1 MAPAYFQSLIQ
12 SGSRIGCRG
21 GSSNSTPPS
30 GSQIDRMC
38 FTRSAPV
45 FGLLGLSR
53 ALFRIS
59 RASCSIDRPFSAA
72 RIFSRCFNFSSS
84 FRTVMLAMQSMIAM
98 LAMIAQGLFAPQD
111 RERDTR
117 APIAGDGR
125 GVCHYTSHL
134 PCRLLWI
141 RMGDCRRCPCRHSPR
156 RYASLAL
163 HTTCTP
169 RDPNHACP

>member
-1 MAPAYFQSLIQ
+1 
-12 SGSRIGCRG
+12 
-21 GSSNSTPPS
+21 
-30 GSQIDRMC
+30 MC

-45 FGLLGLSR
+45 CGLLGLSR

-117 APIAGDGR
+117 SDRGGR
-125 GVCHYTSHL
+125 TRRPPLHKPFALPPALDQNGRLQEVPVSSLSAQSRILFIPLHL
-134 PCRLLWI
+134 
-141 RMGDCRRCPCRHSPR
+141 HSP
-156 RYASLAL
+156 
-163 HTTCTP
+163 
-169 RDPNHACP
+169 